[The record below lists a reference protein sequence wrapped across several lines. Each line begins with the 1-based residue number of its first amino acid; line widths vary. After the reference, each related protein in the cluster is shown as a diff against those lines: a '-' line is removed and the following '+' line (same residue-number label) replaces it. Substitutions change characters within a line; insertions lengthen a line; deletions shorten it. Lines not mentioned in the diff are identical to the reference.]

1 MCLNG
6 TYDWFISIMCNFF
19 TCISQGM
26 QHKGQRMQSEL
37 GNKIAKTWNFV
48 MIALINISPNP
59 VPFLWDFP
67 YKGFKEHTKTAGRNI
82 CFFVILLW
90 GLIPFLCNIVFILSS
105 SLAENKADI
114 EYRLPACL
122 KITFMFFFLEDASYI
137 REGSFPVVVIW
148 VLPVEISIGSIWKG
162 RLAGNYNGV

>member
-122 KITFMFFFLEDASYI
+122 KITFMFFFTGGCI
-137 REGSFPVVVIW
+137 IHPRRKFPCGCDMGTTSWNLYRQHIERKACRK
-148 VLPVEISIGSIWKG
+148 L
-162 RLAGNYNGV
+162 Y